1 MGSKGST
8 TQNTTQTYNPA
19 GSSYLTGALQTAQN
33 AAQTPFQNYTG
44 QLVAPVNQQQNLGIS
59 GVNQYA
65 NAAQPYIGDAA
76 NYINAGAASPAGNI
90 SQFLNPYTQQVVDAT
105 QNQFN
110 QSNKVQQSQL
120 LGNAASMGA
129 LGGDRSAIA
138 QSELAKQQNLAQN
151 PVIAGLYS
159 QGFNTALGAAQNY
172 GQQQLSAGYGLG
184 SLGTAAQTAGL
195 QGATQQIGAGS
206 LQQQTS
212 QAQNQAQ
219 YNEFLR
225 QAGYPFQASQFLTQ
239 ATSSLAP
246 SLGGTQQGY
255 SQTTPAQPS
264 LLGQIAG
271 LGLAGAGIYNGFG
284 GNKGSTG
291 GGTQTGSLPSAPQ
304 FGNYGGIQYPIFNR
318 GGAVYADGGD
328 VPMTPAEAV
337 QTAQQAEADYK
348 SRISRGDVLRGL
360 VALDREGRRR
370 ATPQYASGGP
380 VAGLSLL
387 DHVLPMVDAIRAHR
401 ERGGQVLNTRQD
413 ANGVFIPQ
421 GFADGGSPD
430 FNAAFQPFSVPPDN
444 TDPNRALAEGMINKF
459 LPEGAIELN
468 AGAPIPRPRP
478 PEADAPAGF
487 ALPPQFT
494 QDEPPLPGDAMAFSG
509 GPGNGPSA
517 APQAPSGIAP
527 EGNQWAPIIQSAIRD
542 LQQKRQPSASA
553 SPWNALTAAGLGIL
567 ASGSPFPGVAIGKG
581 GLEGLGSLE
590 RQQAAE
596 RQNAA
601 QQAQQSAQVG
611 NLAIHGLT
619 AEQAAQRLL
628 QDAQRHAATLAET
641 TRHNQTVEGLTREQ
655 RQTTQMQPVT
665 IGFTPKGI
673 EIKGV
678 RDPNTQSFRVIDP
691 ATGKLLE
698 PGEGIPNAKPAGST
712 YIDPQTGKPIASAD
726 GIIPSN
732 AQLVSSGTPYDYS
745 SDAPP
750 IEKGMDVPKPAPV
763 AGKSTGAIQTD
774 GELFVQT
781 GKLPPAA
788 KGKNPAAIQMNDY
801 RNAVQNYGVSLA
813 ASRGLTPE
821 QTAEM
826 WRTAP
831 GMLRFILGA
840 DGRSTVA
847 LGTAARHVDTFQQL
861 AKAWQANDVQAINRL
876 RSTISREFGSEAAT
890 NLDAAGRIIG
900 PEIVKALGVA
910 GAGTEHDR
918 NTISQMF
925 SSIVSP
931 AQGLGAAQTVQAL
944 LGGQLDGKRR
954 QALNSGLTEERFK
967 NLIGDRPY
975 EILSHA
981 EKGTPAGTP
990 AGAPAGAPAN
1000 PQDKAALD
1008 WATANPNDPRAAA
1021 IKKRLGLP

>member
-33 AAQTPFQNYTG
+33 AAQTPFQNYSG

-110 QSNKVQQSQL
+110 QSNKIQQSQL

-291 GGTQTGSLPSAPQ
+291 GTKGSTGGGTQTGSLPSAPQ

-318 GGAVYADGGD
+318 GGAVNGD
-328 VPMTPAEAV
+328 T
-337 QTAQQAEADYK
+337 
-348 SRISRGDVLRGL
+348 
-360 VALDREGRRR
+360 
-370 ATPQYASGGP
+370 TPQYANGGP

-387 DHVLPMVDAIRAHR
+387 DHILPMVDAIRTHR
-401 ERGGQVLNTRQD
+401 ERGGPILNTRQD

-421 GFADGGSPD
+421 GFADGGGIARLPKATVAPLPIRDAAHLNSLINNAEGDDDLAAIHRRAQAQGLSTAHIPALRGFADGGAPD
-430 FNAAFQPFSVPPDN
+430 FNAAFQQFAVPPDN

-509 GPGNGPSA
+509 GPGNGSSA

-628 QDAQRHAATLAET
+628 QESQRHASELAER
-641 TRHNQTVEGLTREQ
+641 TRHNVATESVPRVIGRDQYGLPIYGAPDATGKVVPTQPQTKTQFGTGAELKPPTPPPAQISTADDALPPNAGLVSGDDAFLLGLPEKDQKMVKAMVEGRQPPPPAKALATPYWQRYVELANQYDPAFDMGRWQARVQTRKNFATGVEGRTIRSLNTVANHIGELDEAGKALDNFKQNSLGTTKPLNTVMNWYRENAGDPRITRFDTTANAVSTELEKAFRGNQTAISGIKEWRKSMAHTMSPEQMQESNKTLTKLLMGQLEGLTGQYNSGMGTNADPLTILQPKAAAVFKRLLGDNA
-655 RQTTQMQPVT
+655 QM
-665 IGFTPKGI
+665 
-673 EIKGV
+673 
-678 RDPNTQSFRVIDP
+678 
-691 ATGKLLE
+691 A
-698 PGEGIPNAKPAGST
+698 PAGR
-712 YIDPQTGKPIASAD
+712 PQEP
-726 GIIPSN
+726 
-732 AQLVSSGTPYDYS
+732 
-745 SDAPP
+745 
-750 IEKGMDVPKPAPV
+750 
-763 AGKSTGAIQTD
+763 
-774 GELFVQT
+774 
-781 GKLPPAA
+781 
-788 KGKNPAAIQMNDY
+788 
-801 RNAVQNYGVSLA
+801 
-813 ASRGLTPE
+813 
-821 QTAEM
+821 
-826 WRTAP
+826 
-831 GMLRFILGA
+831 
-840 DGRSTVA
+840 
-847 LGTAARHVDTFQQL
+847 
-861 AKAWQANDVQAINRL
+861 
-876 RSTISREFGSEAAT
+876 
-890 NLDAAGRIIG
+890 
-900 PEIVKALGVA
+900 
-910 GAGTEHDR
+910 
-918 NTISQMF
+918 
-925 SSIVSP
+925 
-931 AQGLGAAQTVQAL
+931 
-944 LGGQLDGKRR
+944 
-954 QALNSGLTEERFK
+954 
-967 NLIGDRPY
+967 
-975 EILSHA
+975 
-981 EKGTPAGTP
+981 
-990 AGAPAGAPAN
+990 GAPA
-1000 PQDKAALD
+1000 
-1008 WATANPNDPRAAA
+1008 AAA
-1021 IKKRLGLP
+1021 PTPGPPQRPGSVPEGSQYSPSRKAWRDPSGRIYDAQGNPVQ